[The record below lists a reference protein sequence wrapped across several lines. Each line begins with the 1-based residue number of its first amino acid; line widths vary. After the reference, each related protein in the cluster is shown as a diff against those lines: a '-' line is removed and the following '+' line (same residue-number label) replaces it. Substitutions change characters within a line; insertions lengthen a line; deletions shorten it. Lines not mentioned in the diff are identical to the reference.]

1 MKDYLESL
9 QKQIKALRKQI
20 SQVARKHQKTVALL
34 AEPNDMCGGIIQ
46 VYMGFMEDDMQRMA
60 EASAKLEQLEDIH
73 SRLIDT
79 QKQKQK

>member
-1 MKDYLESL
+1 MKEYLESL

-20 SQVARKHQKTVALL
+20 NQVARKHQKTVALL

-46 VYMGFMEDDMQRMA
+46 VYMGFLEDDIQRMA
-60 EASAKLEQLEDIH
+60 EASAKLEQLEDVH

>member
-1 MKDYLESL
+1 MEDYLESL

-20 SQVARKHQKTVALL
+20 NQVARKHQKTVALL

-60 EASAKLEQLEDIH
+60 EASAKLEQLEDVH

>member
-1 MKDYLESL
+1 MEEYLQSL

-20 SQVARKHQKTVALL
+20 NQLARKHQKTVALL

-46 VYMGFMEDDMQRMA
+46 VYMGFLEDDMQRMA
-60 EASAKLEQLEDIH
+60 EASTKLEQLEDVH

-79 QKQKQK
+79 QKQK